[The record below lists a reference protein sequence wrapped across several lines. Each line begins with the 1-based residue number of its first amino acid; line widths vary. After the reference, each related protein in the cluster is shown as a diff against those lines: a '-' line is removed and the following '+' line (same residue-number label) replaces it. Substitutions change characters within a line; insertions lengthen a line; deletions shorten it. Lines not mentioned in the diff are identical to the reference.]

1 LRKDFVARIRVG
13 GKLDKE
19 RREET
24 VTVLLVG
31 VSKIEV
37 VIGDRS

>member
-13 GKLDKE
+13 RKLDKE